1 MRSHLTETSP
11 ATRWQ
16 YYLQLTAV
24 EPAFKELQNDLSLRP
39 IYHQLDQRI
48 EAHLFVAFSA
58 YCLQVTLQ
66 NQARSLAPGLT
77 ARAILEKLSTI
88 QRVDVHLPA
97 TDGRQFV
104 LPRYTQP
111 NADQRLLLQRL
122 KLTLPEPSPP
132 RIQANQRLA
141 NTTTA
146 NSL

>member
-1 MRSHLTETSP
+1 LRSNLTETNP
-11 ATRWQ
+11 ATLWQ
-16 YYLQLTAV
+16 YYLQLTEV
-24 EPAFKELQNDLSLRP
+24 EQAFKELKNDLGLRP
-39 IYHQLDQRI
+39 IHHQLDHRI
-48 EAHLFVAFSA
+48 EAHIFVAFIA
-58 YCLQVTLQ
+58 YCLQVTLK

-88 QRVDVHLPA
+88 QMVDVHLPA

-111 NADQRLLLQRL
+111 DADQRLLLQRL
-122 KLTLPEPSPP
+122 KLTLPEQPPP
-132 RIQANQRLA
+132 RIQATHVPA

>member
-1 MRSHLTETSP
+1 MGRSRNRVECLGARP
-11 ATRWQ
+11 
-16 YYLQLTAV
+16 YLGFL
-24 EPAFKELQNDLSLRP
+24 FRCYSDP
-39 IYHQLDQRI
+39 I
-48 EAHLFVAFSA
+48 FVAFIA
-58 YCLQVTLQ
+58 YCLQVTLK

-88 QRVDVHLPA
+88 QMVDVHLPA

-111 NADQRLLLQRL
+111 DADQRLLLQRL
-122 KLTLPEPSPP
+122 KLTLPEQPPP
-132 RIQANQRLA
+132 RIQANQLPA